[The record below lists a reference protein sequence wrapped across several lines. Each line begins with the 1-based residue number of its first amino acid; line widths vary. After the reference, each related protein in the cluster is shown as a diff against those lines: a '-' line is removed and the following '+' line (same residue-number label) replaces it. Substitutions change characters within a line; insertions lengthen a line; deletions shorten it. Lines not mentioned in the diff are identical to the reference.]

1 MNTTMMNPYNT
12 TNRDYSK
19 HGKLYIKGCPVFS
32 FTGNTLVFSHNLQ
45 ILRSFLGRECF
56 KHASQQAIS
65 SMKQHIQNAC
75 KLTWGLATAW
85 PPLIVAQPGEF
96 REELHDRE
104 FQYWDRSNQSLKLYY
119 THLRHNLLMIHILGK
134 QSGMEKGLPE
144 ISHVE
149 PLKSCYLI
157 PSSLKLGKH
166 P

>member
-1 MNTTMMNPYNT
+1 M
-12 TNRDYSK
+12 SV
-19 HGKLYIKGCPVFS
+19 VFS
-32 FTGNTLVFSHNLQ
+32 QCVHKRMSSLLRVILSFFHIHCNLQ

-119 THLRHNLLMIHILGK
+119 TRPVLFHSCEGRVGV
-134 QSGMEKGLPE
+134 KGWVGNRNTV
-144 ISHVE
+144 SN
-149 PLKSCYLI
+149 ST
-157 PSSLKLGKH
+157 H
-166 P
+166 PCS

>member
-1 MNTTMMNPYNT
+1 MVWQIDLGTVFDLTLTKWVWCFLNVYV
-12 TNRDYSK
+12 
-19 HGKLYIKGCPVFS
+19 KGCPVFS

-119 THLRHNLLMIHILGK
+119 TRPVLFHSCEGRVGV
-134 QSGMEKGLPE
+134 KGWVGNRNTV
-144 ISHVE
+144 SNSTHH
-149 PLKSCYLI
+149 CN
-157 PSSLKLGKH
+157 
-166 P
+166 